1 MVNYNTNV
9 HNISITLWAK
19 WKRIN
24 NFMIVNH
31 MKSCL
36 SPIEP
41 INLKGNTLFTTAVFT
56 YTVYR
61 EIFAPVLLSPLS
73 PSLSAGELKIGRIP
87 MFQVISFYT

>member
-1 MVNYNTNV
+1 
-9 HNISITLWAK
+9 
-19 WKRIN
+19 
-24 NFMIVNH
+24 MIVNH

-61 EIFAPVLLSPLS
+61 EIFAPVLFSPLS
-73 PSLSAGELKIGRIP
+73 SWLPAGEFKTG
-87 MFQVISFYT
+87 